1 MTSQRLR
8 KVYDSREWRR
18 IRLRV
23 MERDGF
29 QCCRMVFITGMGWAR
44 CAVMDTRVGGSES
57 LTVDHTSEVAD
68 PFDEQYLVTLCRHH
82 HGKKDGARGAQR
94 RRQW

>member
-1 MTSQRLR
+1 MTSNRLR

-18 IRLRV
+18 VRLRV
-23 MERDGF
+23 LERDGF
-29 QCCRMVFITGMGWAR
+29 QCRRIVHGPAGWQR
-44 CAVMDTRVGGSES
+44 CPVRDKRVGGTES